1 MPELPEVETVRRTL
15 EPILKDKTIVDVAVY
30 HQNMVETPDFIEQLK
45 NQTIKSIDRMGKFL
59 IFKLNDKVMIS
70 HLRMEGKYF
79 LTDPRKKHPH
89 EHVVFYLDNG
99 QTLIYHDVRKFGK
112 FQIRS
117 YENYR
122 KVSPL
127 LKLGPEPKEA
137 NPQVIYKQLKKR
149 HITIKQALLD
159 QHVMAG
165 LGNIY
170 VDETL
175 FRAQLHPQK
184 NTSTLTKKQVESL
197 VKHAIDVLNHAIEL
211 GGSTIRSYYATIGVD
226 GKFQNELKVHTKKD
240 EPCPVCQTQIIKIKV
255 GGRGTYVCPRCQ
267 KK

>member
-15 EPILKDKTIVDVAVY
+15 EPLLVNKRIENVHVF
-30 HQNMVETPDFIEQLK
+30 HQNMIETSDFEQKLK
-45 NQTIKSIDRMGKFL
+45 GQTIQSIDRMGKFL
-59 IFKLNDKVMIS
+59 IFKLSQHVMIS

-89 EHVVFYLDNG
+89 EHVIFYLDDG

-112 FQIRS
+112 FQLRS
-117 YENYR
+117 YDDYVL
-122 KVSPL
+122 KPPL
-127 LKLGPEPKEA
+127 VHLGPEPKDA
-137 NPQVIYKQLKKR
+137 SPRIIYKQLKKR
-149 HITIKQALLD
+149 HITVKQALLD

-175 FRAQLHPQK
+175 FRAGIHPEK
-184 NTSTLTKKQVESL
+184 KTSTLTKKQVTELIS
-197 VKHAIDVLNHAIEL
+197 HAIDVLDHAVTL

-226 GKFQNELKVHTKKD
+226 GKFQNELRVHTKKG
-240 EPCPVCQTQIIKIKV
+240 EPCPACQTEIIKIKV
-255 GGRGTYVCPRCQ
+255 GGRGTYVCQKCQ

>member
-1 MPELPEVETVRRTL
+1 MPELPEVETVRKTL
-15 EPILKDKTIVDVAVY
+15 EPLLKGLTIKDVKVY
-30 HQNMVETPDFIEQLK
+30 HQNMIESKTFQK
-45 NQTIKSIDRMGKFL
+45 DIMGQTIKSISRMGKYLLFML
-59 IFKLNDKVMIS
+59 DDYVMIS

-79 LTDPRKKHPH
+79 LTDPRKKHAH
-89 EHVVFYLDNG
+89 EHIVFHLNNG
-99 QTLIYHDVRKFGK
+99 QTLIYHDVRKFGR
-112 FQIRS
+112 FQLRS
-117 YENYR
+117 YQSYLTE
-122 KVSPL
+122 KPL
-127 LKLGPEPKEA
+127 SLLGPEPKDARPEF
-137 NPQVIYKQLKKR
+137 IYQQLKKR

-175 FRAQLHPQK
+175 FRAQLYPTK
-184 NTSTLTKKQVESL
+184 KTSTLTKKQVSDI
-197 VKHAIDVLNHAIEL
+197 VVHARDVLDHAVKL
-211 GGSTIRSYYATIGVD
+211 GGSTIRSYYATVGVD